1 MKILICDAAPVL
13 LAAIEFRLRKH
24 GLEMLQV
31 TNRTLSDTIEEEHPK
46 LIIFDIE
53 DSPASSL
60 RLIQAIKNDS
70 TATIPLIVISS
81 IENETIL
88 WQALQMGVEDF
99 VIKPFKPIELVVRVR
114 RLLTTLGNNPH
125 QEKDIFQL

>member
-1 MKILICDAAPVL
+1 MKILICDAASVL

-31 TNRTLSDTIEEEHPK
+31 TNQTLSNAIAEESPK

-53 DSPASSL
+53 ESPAASL
-60 RLIQAIKNDS
+60 RLIQATKNNG
-70 TATIPLIVISS
+70 AKAIPLIVISP
-81 IENETIL
+81 IETEEIL

-114 RLLTTLGNNPH
+114 RLLNTLGNNTH